1 MNKFAEMM
9 SNERQRQIE
18 EELYTVEHDDVH
30 NHGDLADAAA
40 CYAATPQWIFK
51 GSKPTSYKKLIP
63 LWPWDEQWY
72 KKHKHE
78 RKRQLIIAGA
88 LIIAEL
94 ERLERLEEKD
104 V

>member
-1 MNKFAEMM
+1 M

-18 EELYTVEHDDVH
+18 EEKWTPEHDDEHVS
-30 NHGDLADAAA
+30 GELADAAA
-40 CYAATPQWIFK
+40 CYAMKKSFWRENSLVEIF
-51 GSKPTSYKKLIP
+51 PVWPETWVLLWFKKR
-63 LWPWDEQWY
+63 
-72 KKHKHE
+72 KHD